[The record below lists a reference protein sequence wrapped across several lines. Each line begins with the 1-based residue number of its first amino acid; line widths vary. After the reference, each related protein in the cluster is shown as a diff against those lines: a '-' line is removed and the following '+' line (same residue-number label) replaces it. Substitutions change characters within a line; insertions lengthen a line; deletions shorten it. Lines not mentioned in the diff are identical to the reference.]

1 MNLFFY
7 FIIISTFLFNINA
20 NAYIGIGP
28 LLPLIGSGIIYIFL
42 GIIFL
47 LGFIFYPV
55 KKFITY
61 LKSKKKSKISKENN

>member
-1 MNLFFY
+1 MNLIY
-7 FIIISTFLFNINA
+7 FLLVSIFLFPINA

-28 LLPLIGSGIIYIFL
+28 LLPLIGTGIVYIFL

-55 KKFITY
+55 KKLISFI
-61 LKSKKKSKISKENN
+61 KSKKKNKLNKNGS

>member
-1 MNLFFY
+1 MNLLY
-7 FIIISTFLFNINA
+7 LIIISIFLFPINA

-28 LLPLIGSGIIYIFL
+28 LLPLIGTGIVYIFL

-55 KKFITY
+55 KKLITF
-61 LKSKKKSKISKENN
+61 LKSKKKNKSSKTNT

>member
-1 MNLFFY
+1 MKLIYLFL
-7 FIIISTFLFNINA
+7 IPIFLFPINA

-28 LLPLIGSGIIYIFL
+28 LLPLIGTGIVYIFL

-55 KKFITY
+55 KKLILFM
-61 LKSKKKSKISKENN
+61 KSKKKSKLNKNGS

>member
-1 MNLFFY
+1 MKLIY
-7 FIIISTFLFNINA
+7 LILISIFLFPINA

-28 LLPLIGSGIIYIFL
+28 LLPLIGTGIVYIFL

-55 KKFITY
+55 KKLIAF
-61 LKSKKKSKISKENN
+61 LKSKKKSKLKNNEN

>member
-1 MNLFFY
+1 MKLIY
-7 FIIISTFLFNINA
+7 LILISIFLFPINA

-28 LLPLIGSGIIYIFL
+28 LLPLIGTGIVYIIL

-55 KKFITY
+55 KKLITF
-61 LKSKKKSKISKENN
+61 LKSKKKSKSNKSGT